1 MRYLDIDHILSEAE
15 RVPCK
20 FLISVDELGHLDS
33 ANNEVDLQ
41 SGTKVE
47 LPLWLA
53 TYLAECKIVDVEL
66 PKHYGSKMRDAILA
80 GAAPINLKDFSH
92 YYFDVGLKLSKLLND
107 IDLQR
112 TMRTAFVGDRY
123 RNLLTHTLTK

>member
-1 MRYLDIDHILSEAE
+1 MRYLDIDLILSEGE
-15 RVPCK
+15 RVPCN
-20 FLISVDELGHLDS
+20 FLITVDELGHLDS
-33 ANNEVDLQ
+33 TNDEIDLP

-53 TYLAECKIVDVEL
+53 SYFAECKIVEIEL

-92 YYFDVGLKLSKLLND
+92 YYFDVGLKLAKLVND
-107 IDLQR
+107 LDLQR

-123 RNLLTHTLTK
+123 RNLLTYTLTK